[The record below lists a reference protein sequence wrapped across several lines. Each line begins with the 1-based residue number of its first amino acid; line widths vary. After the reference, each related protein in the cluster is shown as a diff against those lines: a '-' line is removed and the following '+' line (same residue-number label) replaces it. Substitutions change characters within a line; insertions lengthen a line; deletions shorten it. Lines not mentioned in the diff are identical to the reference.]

1 MATAGNIG
9 KGETLL
15 INIKTQYDGGV
26 AQVGKEIEK
35 QSKYASRY
43 FNQLNKDWI
52 TLRES
57 YKAFLQNKNDKGVAS
72 LNVPSNL
79 LQQQK
84 AQQRV
89 FDKAQKAFKVY
100 TDNQITSQEELNK
113 LLNNTIPQ
121 NITRLKEE
129 QRALSQLSKLPTL
142 TFHIREKGQTFDK
155 TFEELVKDRI
165 KKNSAFKLYGNIQNL
180 IAGKKPEN
188 IQRGLNNFLPF
199 PTVKEAK
206 AQLKAESKKLTD
218 LLTKQ
223 AKGEVVDTKA
233 INELQQKVT
242 YLQGLS
248 DKNKRLDTIAK
259 YLSTDKEK
267 AKEIITKIKQD
278 STLAPIH
285 ALQKFRNNQSITP
298 EQERMVADLLNSN
311 GISVEKTKEHFALSN
326 DLGKY
331 QRQLTTIQQLAK
343 SFTQDETNLKNAQ
356 NELNK
361 TNAEI
366 AKQQTTI
373 TQQGINKGRRDY
385 LQTLVNVTSRKN
397 GSNYFSDLRQQIL
410 TEENIPDR
418 KRRLEEYT
426 KKTREIA
433 GYATNVMQLYGL
445 DPKLFAWN
453 EKEFNQH
460 LKEIREKNPGTINR
474 KEARLINKL
483 YRNIALDLVDENDLF
498 KNRAI
503 QQTNILPYFERFKQF
518 DSEFLNKTAPVVPS
532 KTTAKDIIN
541 LSAGFQ
547 QDLERTKGIQKNILS
562 ALNSYTGMNL
572 KENFTQEDLNNQLKT
587 ATKLSTDEQKNVRE
601 LGQGYLIASKR
612 ANEFSEAITKIN
624 NNLYANDINNLISDS
639 KKYLNDFQKI
649 SKKPAFTNLLAG
661 NKVEANA
668 FIPIDILTKQIEN
681 LTNVTAKQL
690 KTLGVEIAPKQA
702 NAVAEN
708 VFQRFERSSKYAS
721 LKPNEKQAY
730 ESLKTTFVPLNSAY
744 GELHGASEVQ
754 LRRHSEQIKTE
765 AQIQKQTQ
773 KDIMDD
779 INQKNMSL
787 YALSHALKSV
797 EAPLMQGYETGKGSI
812 NEYVNFQ
819 SAMVGVA
826 KLLPALRD
834 KDTLVVND
842 KFTEFRQGILDL
854 TETLPRSG
862 NELAQASEVA
872 SRLGVTNPD
881 QIRKVVE
888 AGTKLGVAF
897 GMAPNDV
904 TSQIVKIANAKGI
917 DVNKSD
923 SMERIM
929 EFADAINYLDDHTAA
944 SGREIIN
951 FTKKAVQTA
960 EGVKMDTKDVSAFG
974 ASLVSLGISSDSANT
989 AFKNLMT
996 VLQTGPRN
1004 KKTGVEYLEK
1014 SGYSV
1019 KQLTTEFKKNPTK
1032 TAVEFI
1038 KRLNKLRNAPAG
1050 ADAAAIVRFAFG
1062 QMSSQGIMAL
1072 VNNPEVLEK
1081 YLKMARQDSKG
1092 WTEKEFKARQINDPA
1107 VRFKLLDNAVKKLQ
1121 IDTGEMLMPIAQA
1134 FINDIKSF
1142 SKQISPAV
1150 KEHGDILRTGAYAG
1164 LGLLG
1169 LTKVGGFITDTAM
1182 LSNNLRNFK
1191 WYNDFVKS
1199 KYKTNKLSYNAPM
1212 ILTNGELINGVW
1224 NKGTSIKNNRN
1235 LWNRF
1240 SFRAGVYGGKKEFL
1254 QLYRQFGS
1262 MRNNPAMYNNGKAIG
1277 ELANV
1282 TKAMNAMK
1290 WKGGLQAGLAL
1301 LPTLFSIP
1309 TLAGLAGIGTATYFT
1324 ANYVSGQID
1333 KKIIEAEKKRKNIIG
1348 TKKEREYRNNRLHS
1362 NVFQYEKLY
1371 KLQNELNKRGYEVAN
1386 VNGDFIVNKLI
1397 KDKKGNVINKQ
1408 RLKEERK
1415 NGGISYY
1422 LQEGTN
1428 AEKWGLSKGELLFTE
1443 NNGADFLN
1451 LVDEI
1456 KYLKSQQKASETRA
1470 GIKPTIIRNEK
1481 GQIIDKN
1488 TQKQLNYQDPTTGE
1502 MINYVHPTNIE
1513 GWNWL
1518 SNEQRRASK
1527 VAKEQAEK
1535 KQKLL
1540 KKQKKAEEEG
1550 DIENFYSTTQALD
1563 SLRKNIIKT
1572 EEYEKNLRK
1581 RGAETDWEEESGF
1594 DIYKYAPKHSLQRKL
1609 NKSTQKHYLNMLK
1622 VYGFDK
1628 FGTEEQ
1634 QTWALNLAERLEQQE
1649 YWSKMR
1655 KNLGIAKQNKE
1666 KGIKDF
1672 YGESFVYDNNKLN
1685 PLGVNGYQQ
1694 ANDTLYRLN
1703 QEIIQLKAKLG
1714 EQSKDVKPISQ
1725 FQYDKFDFTNGF
1737 MTEEFNKA
1745 LSSQQKENND
1755 NLNKQKETTKAIA
1768 DNYSTVKTNSTE
1780 AFSAI
1785 NSGARETNQQI
1796 SSIDSMLKSIAT
1808 TLAGLTTGNHVIK
1821 IGFSLASSIPQLV
1834 PLLTGGGGKK
1844 KGGKRKGY
1852 NTYENEDD

>member
-113 LLNNTIPQ
+113 LLNNTISQ

-129 QRALSQLSKLPTL
+129 QKALSQLSKLPTL
-142 TFHIREKGQTFDK
+142 TFRIREKGQTLDK

-165 KKNSAFKLYGNIQNL
+165 EKNSAFKLYDNIRNL

-206 AQLKAESKKLTD
+206 TQLKAESKKLTD

-233 INELQQKVT
+233 INELQQIVP

-248 DKNKRLDTIAK
+248 DKNQRLDTIAK
-259 YLSTDKEK
+259 YLSTDKGK

-298 EQERMVADLLNSN
+298 EQERMVAGLLNSN

-326 DLGKY
+326 NLGKY

-366 AKQQTTI
+366 AKQQTII
-373 TQQGINKGRRDY
+373 TQQDINKGRRAY
-385 LQTLVNVTSRKN
+385 LQSLVNFTSRKN

-433 GYATNVMQLYGL
+433 GYATNVMQTYGL

-503 QQTNILPYFERFKQF
+503 QQTNILPYFERFKKF
-518 DSEFLNKTAPVVPS
+518 DSEFLKKTAPVVPS
-532 KTTAKDIIN
+532 KTTVKDIIN

-612 ANEFSEAITKIN
+612 ANEFSEAITKVN

-649 SKKPAFTNLLAG
+649 SKNPAFTNLLAG
-661 NKVEANA
+661 NKVEASA

-721 LKPNEKQAY
+721 FKPNEKQAY
-730 ESLKTTFVPLNSAY
+730 ESLKETFLPLNSAY
-744 GELHGASEVQ
+744 GDLHGASEVQ

-862 NELAQASEVA
+862 IELAQASEVA

-1004 KKTGVEYLEK
+1004 RKTGVEYLEK

-1092 WTEKEFKARQINDPA
+1092 WTEKEFKARQINDPI
-1107 VRFKLLDNAVKKLQ
+1107 VRFQLLQNKIKSLQ
-1121 IDTGEMLMPIAQA
+1121 VDIGEALMPLADTFITNIKDMSKAIAP
-1134 FINDIKSF
+1134 I
-1142 SKQISPAV
+1142 V
-1150 KEHGDILRTGAYAG
+1150 KENPQLIRNTAYAG
-1164 LGLLG
+1164 LGLLSAVKIAS
-1169 LTKVGGFITDTAM
+1169 LTTDIATIF
-1182 LSNNLRNFK
+1182 NNLRHFK
-1191 WYNDFVKS
+1191 SFQKLADKWTHLKSLSPVIKSLSSGKQGWLGSLLSIPLGSAEGVAGWGGLTLGSVLGGTAIAGGIGTGIGLLLRQLNIADLWNWLGKWTGLSNGQQTVYLGNDKAVYQQEQKENIAQNKAQGIIADRQRRATAEHGSVYTEKRLEDIKYQIEKSGYKIHRNETGQIYLTKS
-1199 KYKTNKLSYNAPM
+1199 KKDLKTGKMFDSGEAMEFGTLSDIQGEQRYLIPIKTKKDLMNLTGSLQRSDIEFNSNVLTENKNSELFALIDSLKYLDIQLQAQRRKEGIAPNIETIASIDDTNKKAYTQLRNKQIEKHKERASLETEKKLIDDKIANITSVDSSKIDLVQLGKYQQKLDEVTKKLKKVKTSQKYLRELLEYTDLATPNSIQDTINKNEVKKNKKSALINLTKMGASAITSALGVATSPSETTKFLFDQYSKAIEERNSLVPFKDNASWVQKLPKDIQDKGKKQYYEANDKQYSLGLQFSEATKNMQINDWLKFSNLSNQQSPLEQIFGINVQQLMDSA
-1212 ILTNGELINGVW
+1212 NQKQELINKTMGLTMQNTV
-1224 NKGTSIKNNRN
+1224 NLYGENEKVGKSFTSIQYSSQEAFNHLSQSASKTAKGIA
-1235 LWNRF
+1235 
-1240 SFRAGVYGGKKEFL
+1240 SDIGG
-1254 QLYRQFGS
+1254 
-1262 MRNNPAMYNNGKAIG
+1262 
-1277 ELANV
+1277 
-1282 TKAMNAMK
+1282 
-1290 WKGGLQAGLAL
+1290 AL
-1301 LPTLFSIP
+1301 
-1309 TLAGLAGIGTATYFT
+1309 
-1324 ANYVSGQID
+1324 
-1333 KKIIEAEKKRKNIIG
+1333 
-1348 TKKEREYRNNRLHS
+1348 
-1362 NVFQYEKLY
+1362 
-1371 KLQNELNKRGYEVAN
+1371 
-1386 VNGDFIVNKLI
+1386 
-1397 KDKKGNVINKQ
+1397 
-1408 RLKEERK
+1408 
-1415 NGGISYY
+1415 
-1422 LQEGTN
+1422 
-1428 AEKWGLSKGELLFTE
+1428 
-1443 NNGADFLN
+1443 
-1451 LVDEI
+1451 DEI
-1456 KYLKSQQKASETRA
+1456 YAKIEL
-1470 GIKPTIIRNEK
+1470 
-1481 GQIIDKN
+1481 
-1488 TQKQLNYQDPTTGE
+1488 
-1502 MINYVHPTNIE
+1502 IN
-1513 GWNWL
+1513 
-1518 SNEQRRASK
+1518 
-1527 VAKEQAEK
+1527 
-1535 KQKLL
+1535 
-1540 KKQKKAEEEG
+1540 
-1550 DIENFYSTTQALD
+1550 STTI
-1563 SLRKNIIKT
+1563 S
-1572 EEYEKNLRK
+1572 
-1581 RGAETDWEEESGF
+1581 
-1594 DIYKYAPKHSLQRKL
+1594 PK
-1609 NKSTQKHYLNMLK
+1609 
-1622 VYGFDK
+1622 VG
-1628 FGTEEQ
+1628 
-1634 QTWALNLAERLEQQE
+1634 
-1649 YWSKMR
+1649 
-1655 KNLGIAKQNKE
+1655 
-1666 KGIKDF
+1666 
-1672 YGESFVYDNNKLN
+1672 
-1685 PLGVNGYQQ
+1685 
-1694 ANDTLYRLN
+1694 
-1703 QEIIQLKAKLG
+1703 
-1714 EQSKDVKPISQ
+1714 KPI
-1725 FQYDKFDFTNGF
+1725 TI
-1737 MTEEFNKA
+1737 T
-1745 LSSQQKENND
+1745 
-1755 NLNKQKETTKAIA
+1755 I
-1768 DNYSTVKTNSTE
+1768 
-1780 AFSAI
+1780 
-1785 NSGARETNQQI
+1785 SGGE
-1796 SSIDSMLKSIAT
+1796 
-1808 TLAGLTTGNHVIK
+1808 
-1821 IGFSLASSIPQLV
+1821 
-1834 PLLTGGGGKK
+1834 GGGDSPP
-1844 KGGKRKGY
+1844 RKGY
-1852 NTYENEDD
+1852 NKQE

>member
-1 MATAGNIG
+1 MSVDMVVKFQQVGADDVVNGTKKINNALSGLNSANVRSAMREQANLQKQLLSVSERRKALELKIQDLQNKSIG
-9 KGETLL
+9 KATKDTQDTLTQ
-15 INIKTQYDGGV
+15 IKTQKDSLIRESLNLKQQLKDIEYAKNKINTEVLKNLNFSIGRGVGSYTVNFADKLEDYIKKNPNLSLQKEKNRLKDFLLDNKKITQKDLKNFSNYFLPLDFKAKNGSIRTISTSEQINLIRSWLKGGKIYSSNASTPLQERV
-26 AQVGKEIEK
+26 KDLATDKVVREIFKSYINPNLKPGEIGFQSVDSLKTAFNDFLNTGKPTKALGFLLQEKGFISSFKDTEKEKILNHLTKFKETGKVTPELKDIITNMFSSSLKTDEENNIIKQLKENSNKINELAKQENKTYKNIPKAERLESMQKKLQELQSNETELAEKVKSSQANIPKEIENLK
-35 QSKYASRY
+35 NNVVDKLNSQWMTEQLDKISKGKILSSRELRNIKGQMRGTIREANSFFSALGLPVNLNATTQKEFDTLLENY
-43 FNQLNKDWI
+43 RDSENKGFTQAQKDNLNKIFKTATDYVD
-52 TLRES
+52 RR
-57 YKAFLQNKNDKGVAS
+57 D
-72 LNVPSNL
+72 
-79 LQQQK
+79 
-84 AQQRV
+84 RV
-89 FDKAQKAFKVY
+89 FGKTIKTGESKSADVGEISGFKRNHPYGVGY
-100 TDNQITSQEELNK
+100 LN
-113 LLNNTIPQ
+113 
-121 NITRLKEE
+121 
-129 QRALSQLSKLPTL
+129 
-142 TFHIREKGQTFDK
+142 
-155 TFEELVKDRI
+155 
-165 KKNSAFKLYGNIQNL
+165 YG
-180 IAGKKPEN
+180 
-188 IQRGLNNFLPF
+188 F
-199 PTVKEAK
+199 PTVS
-206 AQLKAESKKLTD
+206 Q
-218 LLTKQ
+218 
-223 AKGEVVDTKA
+223 
-233 INELQQKVT
+233 
-242 YLQGLS
+242 
-248 DKNKRLDTIAK
+248 
-259 YLSTDKEK
+259 
-267 AKEIITKIKQD
+267 
-278 STLAPIH
+278 
-285 ALQKFRNNQSITP
+285 
-298 EQERMVADLLNSN
+298 
-311 GISVEKTKEHFALSN
+311 
-326 DLGKY
+326 
-331 QRQLTTIQQLAK
+331 
-343 SFTQDETNLKNAQ
+343 
-356 NELNK
+356 
-361 TNAEI
+361 
-366 AKQQTTI
+366 
-373 TQQGINKGRRDY
+373 
-385 LQTLVNVTSRKN
+385 
-397 GSNYFSDLRQQIL
+397 
-410 TEENIPDR
+410 
-418 KRRLEEYT
+418 
-426 KKTREIA
+426 
-433 GYATNVMQLYGL
+433 
-445 DPKLFAWN
+445 
-453 EKEFNQH
+453 
-460 LKEIREKNPGTINR
+460 
-474 KEARLINKL
+474 
-483 YRNIALDLVDENDLF
+483 
-498 KNRAI
+498 
-503 QQTNILPYFERFKQF
+503 
-518 DSEFLNKTAPVVPS
+518 
-532 KTTAKDIIN
+532 
-541 LSAGFQ
+541 
-547 QDLERTKGIQKNILS
+547 
-562 ALNSYTGMNL
+562 
-572 KENFTQEDLNNQLKT
+572 
-587 ATKLSTDEQKNVRE
+587 
-601 LGQGYLIASKR
+601 
-612 ANEFSEAITKIN
+612 
-624 NNLYANDINNLISDS
+624 
-639 KKYLNDFQKI
+639 
-649 SKKPAFTNLLAG
+649 
-661 NKVEANA
+661 
-668 FIPIDILTKQIEN
+668 KQIEF
-681 LTNVTAKQL
+681 QQRQQ
-690 KTLGVEIAPKQA
+690 EIN
-702 NAVAEN
+702 NA
-708 VFQRFERSSKYAS
+708 
-721 LKPNEKQAY
+721 
-730 ESLKTTFVPLNSAY
+730 
-744 GELHGASEVQ
+744 
-754 LRRHSEQIKTE
+754 
-765 AQIQKQTQ
+765 
-773 KDIMDD
+773 
-779 INQKNMSL
+779 NMSL
-787 YALSHALKSV
+787 YATSHALKAI
-797 EAPLMQGYETGKGSI
+797 EGTMQQGYEIGKGNI
-812 NEYVNFQ
+812 DEYVRFQ
-819 SAMVGVA
+819 SATVGVA
-826 KLLPALRD
+826 KLLPVLRD
-834 KDTLVVND
+834 KDTLLVNE
-842 KFTEFRQGILDL
+842 KFREFRQGILDL

-862 NELAQASEVA
+862 VELAQASEVA
-872 SRLGVTNPD
+872 ARLGVTNPD
-881 QIRKVVE
+881 QIRKIVE

-897 GMAPNDV
+897 GMAPNEV
-904 TSQIVKIANAKGI
+904 TNNIVKIANAKGI
-917 DVNKSD
+917 DINKSN
-923 SMERIM
+923 SMEKIM

-974 ASLVSLGISSDSANT
+974 ASLVSLGISSDQANT

-1004 KKTGVEYLEK
+1004 RKTGVEYLEK
-1014 SGYSV
+1014 SGYNV

-1062 QMSSQGIMAL
+1062 QMSAQGIMAL

-1081 YLKMARQDSKG
+1081 YLKMARSDSLN
-1092 WTEKEFKARQINDPA
+1092 WTEKEFQARQKNDPA
-1107 VRFKLLDNAVKKLQ
+1107 VQFKLLDNAVKKLQ

-1277 ELANV
+1277 ELASV

-1333 KKIIEAEKKRKNIIG
+1333 KKFIEAEKKRKNIIG

-1470 GIKPTIIRNEK
+1470 GIKPTIIRNKE

-1488 TQKQLNYQDPTTGE
+1488 TQKQLNYQDPITGE

-1550 DIENFYSTTQALD
+1550 DIENFYSSTQALD

-1634 QTWALNLAERLEQQE
+1634 QTLALNLAERLEQQE

-1745 LSSQQKENND
+1745 LSPQQKENID
-1755 NLNKQKETTKAIA
+1755 NLNKQKETTQAIA

-1785 NSGARETNQQI
+1785 NSGAKETNQQI

-1808 TLAGLTTGNHVIK
+1808 TLVGLTTGNHVIK
-1821 IGFSLASSIPQLV
+1821 IGFSLATSIPQLV
-1834 PLLTGGGGKK
+1834 QLVPQLTGGGKNK

>member
-72 LNVPSNL
+72 INVPSNL

-129 QRALSQLSKLPTL
+129 QKALSQLSKLPTL
-142 TFHIREKGQTFDK
+142 TFRVREKGKTFDK

-165 KKNSAFKLYGNIQNL
+165 EKNSAFKLYDNIRNL

-206 AQLKAESKKLTD
+206 AQFKTESKKLTD

-223 AKGEVVDTKA
+223 AKGEVVDNKT
-233 INELQQKVT
+233 INELQQRVS

-259 YLSTDKEK
+259 YLSTDKQK

-285 ALQKFRNNQSITP
+285 ALQKFRSNQSITP
-298 EQERMVADLLNSN
+298 EQERMVAGLLNSN

-366 AKQQTTI
+366 AKQQTII
-373 TQQGINKGRRDY
+373 TQQDINKGRRDY
-385 LQTLVNVTSRKN
+385 LQSLVNVTSRKN

-433 GYATNVMQLYGL
+433 GYATNVMQTYGL

-483 YRNIALDLVDENDLF
+483 YRNVALDLVDENDLF

-532 KTTAKDIIN
+532 KTTVKDIIN

-587 ATKLSTDEQKNVRE
+587 ASKLSTDEQKNIRE

-612 ANEFSEAITKIN
+612 ANEFSEAITKVN

-649 SKKPAFTNLLAG
+649 SKNPAFTNLLAG
-661 NKVEANA
+661 NKVEASA

-690 KTLGVEIAPKQA
+690 RTLGVDIAPKQA

-708 VFQRFERSSKYAS
+708 VFQRFENSSKYAS
-721 LKPNEKQAY
+721 LKPNEREAY
-730 ESLKTTFVPLNSAY
+730 ESLKKTFVPLNSAY
-744 GELHGASEVQ
+744 GDLHGASEVQ
-754 LRRHSEQIKTE
+754 LKRHSEQIKTE
-765 AQIQKQTQ
+765 AQVQKQTQ

-826 KLLPALRD
+826 KLLPVLRD

-862 NELAQASEVA
+862 IELAQASEVA

-1004 KKTGVEYLEK
+1004 RKTGVEYLEK
-1014 SGYSV
+1014 SGYNV

-1050 ADAAAIVRFAFG
+1050 SDAAAIVRFAFG

-1092 WTEKEFKARQINDPA
+1092 WTEKEFKARQINDPV
-1107 VRFKLLDNAVKKLQ
+1107 VRFQLLQNKLKSLQ
-1121 IDTGEMLMPIAQA
+1121 VDIGEALMPLADT
-1134 FINDIKSF
+1134 FITNIKDM
-1142 SKQISPAV
+1142 SKAITPIV
-1150 KEHGDILRTGAYAG
+1150 KENPQLIRNTAYAG
-1164 LGLLG
+1164 LGLLSAVKIAS
-1169 LTKVGGFITDTAM
+1169 LTTDIATIF
-1182 LSNNLRNFK
+1182 NNLRHFK
-1191 WYNDFVKS
+1191 SFQKLADKWTHLKSLSPVIKSLSSGKQGWLGSLLSIPLGSAGGVAGWGGLTLGSVLGGTAIAGGIGTGIGLLLRQLNIADLWNWLGKWTGLSNGQQTVYLGNDKTLYHRQQAENNAQAETRGTVKDTTRRNTAEHGSVFLSKKYNDLVERLHAKGYNIDENGQISQNGKKLFLQDVDTENSIYFNSKSAQRSFRNFSSPFNKSIYEADDPELFALVDLIKEIRVRTESARRREGIAPKLEAIASIDYTNQEAYEQLRNKQIQKHEERVSLESEKKLIDDKIAKITSVDSSKIDLVQLGKYQQKLDEVTKKIKKVKTS
-1199 KYKTNKLSYNAPM
+1199 QKYLRELLEYTDLAVPNSIQDTINKNEVKKNKKSAFLNLTKMGASVINSALGVATSPSETTKFLLNQYNKATEERNSLVPFKDNASWVQKLPKDIQDKGKKQYYEANDKQYSLGLQLSEATKKMQIDDWLKFSN
-1212 ILTNGELINGVW
+1212 LTNQQSPLEQIFGINVQQLMDSANQKQELINKTMGLTMQNTV
-1224 NKGTSIKNNRN
+1224 NLYGENEKVGQSFTSIQYSSQEAFNHLSQSASKTAKGIASDIGGALDEIYAKIELINSLTISPKVDKTNITITPSDYN
-1235 LWNRF
+1235 
-1240 SFRAGVYGGKKEFL
+1240 SF
-1254 QLYRQFGS
+1254 Q
-1262 MRNNPAMYNNGKAIG
+1262 
-1277 ELANV
+1277 
-1282 TKAMNAMK
+1282 TK
-1290 WKGGLQAGLAL
+1290 KGGL
-1301 LPTLFSIP
+1301 
-1309 TLAGLAGIGTATYFT
+1309 
-1324 ANYVSGQID
+1324 
-1333 KKIIEAEKKRKNIIG
+1333 
-1348 TKKEREYRNNRLHS
+1348 
-1362 NVFQYEKLY
+1362 
-1371 KLQNELNKRGYEVAN
+1371 
-1386 VNGDFIVNKLI
+1386 
-1397 KDKKGNVINKQ
+1397 
-1408 RLKEERK
+1408 
-1415 NGGISYY
+1415 
-1422 LQEGTN
+1422 
-1428 AEKWGLSKGELLFTE
+1428 
-1443 NNGADFLN
+1443 
-1451 LVDEI
+1451 
-1456 KYLKSQQKASETRA
+1456 
-1470 GIKPTIIRNEK
+1470 
-1481 GQIIDKN
+1481 
-1488 TQKQLNYQDPTTGE
+1488 
-1502 MINYVHPTNIE
+1502 
-1513 GWNWL
+1513 
-1518 SNEQRRASK
+1518 
-1527 VAKEQAEK
+1527 
-1535 KQKLL
+1535 
-1540 KKQKKAEEEG
+1540 
-1550 DIENFYSTTQALD
+1550 
-1563 SLRKNIIKT
+1563 
-1572 EEYEKNLRK
+1572 
-1581 RGAETDWEEESGF
+1581 
-1594 DIYKYAPKHSLQRKL
+1594 
-1609 NKSTQKHYLNMLK
+1609 
-1622 VYGFDK
+1622 
-1628 FGTEEQ
+1628 
-1634 QTWALNLAERLEQQE
+1634 
-1649 YWSKMR
+1649 
-1655 KNLGIAKQNKE
+1655 
-1666 KGIKDF
+1666 
-1672 YGESFVYDNNKLN
+1672 YD
-1685 PLGVNGYQQ
+1685 
-1694 ANDTLYRLN
+1694 R
-1703 QEIIQLKAKLG
+1703 
-1714 EQSKDVKPISQ
+1714 
-1725 FQYDKFDFTNGF
+1725 
-1737 MTEEFNKA
+1737 
-1745 LSSQQKENND
+1745 
-1755 NLNKQKETTKAIA
+1755 
-1768 DNYSTVKTNSTE
+1768 
-1780 AFSAI
+1780 
-1785 NSGARETNQQI
+1785 
-1796 SSIDSMLKSIAT
+1796 
-1808 TLAGLTTGNHVIK
+1808 
-1821 IGFSLASSIPQLV
+1821 
-1834 PLLTGGGGKK
+1834 
-1844 KGGKRKGY
+1844 
-1852 NTYENEDD
+1852 

>member
-1 MATAGNIG
+1 MSVDMVVKFQQVGADDVVNGTKKINNALGGLNSANIRSAMREQANLQKQLLSVSERRKALESKIQDLQNKSIG
-9 KGETLL
+9 KATKDTQDTLTQ
-15 INIKTQYDGGV
+15 IKTQKDSLIRESLNLKQQLKDIVYAKNKINTEVLKNLNFSIGRGVGSYTVNFADKLEDYIKKIPNLSLQKEKNRLKDFLLDNKKITQKDLKNFSNYFLPLDFKAKNGSIRTISTSEQINLIRSWLKGGKIYSSNASTPLQERV
-26 AQVGKEIEK
+26 KDLITDNVVREIFKSYINPNLKPGEIGFQSVDSLKTAFNDFLNTGKTTKTLGFLLQEKGFISSFKDTEKEKILNHLTKFKETGIVTPELKDIITNMFSSSLKTDEENNIIKRLKENSNKINELTKQENKTYKNIPKAERLESMQKKLQELQSNETELAEKVKSSQANIPKEIENLK
-35 QSKYASRY
+35 NNVVGKLNSQWMTEQLDKISKGKILSSRELRNIKGQMRGTIREANSFFSALGLPVNLNATTQKEFDTLLENY
-43 FNQLNKDWI
+43 RDSENKGFTQAQKDNLNKIFKTATDYVD
-52 TLRES
+52 RR
-57 YKAFLQNKNDKGVAS
+57 D
-72 LNVPSNL
+72 
-79 LQQQK
+79 
-84 AQQRV
+84 RV
-89 FDKAQKAFKVY
+89 FGKTIKTGESKSADVGEISGFKRNHPYGVGY
-100 TDNQITSQEELNK
+100 LN
-113 LLNNTIPQ
+113 
-121 NITRLKEE
+121 
-129 QRALSQLSKLPTL
+129 
-142 TFHIREKGQTFDK
+142 
-155 TFEELVKDRI
+155 
-165 KKNSAFKLYGNIQNL
+165 YG
-180 IAGKKPEN
+180 
-188 IQRGLNNFLPF
+188 F
-199 PTVKEAK
+199 PTVS
-206 AQLKAESKKLTD
+206 Q
-218 LLTKQ
+218 
-223 AKGEVVDTKA
+223 
-233 INELQQKVT
+233 
-242 YLQGLS
+242 
-248 DKNKRLDTIAK
+248 
-259 YLSTDKEK
+259 
-267 AKEIITKIKQD
+267 
-278 STLAPIH
+278 
-285 ALQKFRNNQSITP
+285 
-298 EQERMVADLLNSN
+298 
-311 GISVEKTKEHFALSN
+311 
-326 DLGKY
+326 
-331 QRQLTTIQQLAK
+331 
-343 SFTQDETNLKNAQ
+343 
-356 NELNK
+356 
-361 TNAEI
+361 
-366 AKQQTTI
+366 
-373 TQQGINKGRRDY
+373 
-385 LQTLVNVTSRKN
+385 
-397 GSNYFSDLRQQIL
+397 
-410 TEENIPDR
+410 
-418 KRRLEEYT
+418 
-426 KKTREIA
+426 
-433 GYATNVMQLYGL
+433 
-445 DPKLFAWN
+445 
-453 EKEFNQH
+453 
-460 LKEIREKNPGTINR
+460 
-474 KEARLINKL
+474 
-483 YRNIALDLVDENDLF
+483 
-498 KNRAI
+498 
-503 QQTNILPYFERFKQF
+503 
-518 DSEFLNKTAPVVPS
+518 
-532 KTTAKDIIN
+532 
-541 LSAGFQ
+541 
-547 QDLERTKGIQKNILS
+547 
-562 ALNSYTGMNL
+562 
-572 KENFTQEDLNNQLKT
+572 
-587 ATKLSTDEQKNVRE
+587 
-601 LGQGYLIASKR
+601 
-612 ANEFSEAITKIN
+612 
-624 NNLYANDINNLISDS
+624 
-639 KKYLNDFQKI
+639 
-649 SKKPAFTNLLAG
+649 
-661 NKVEANA
+661 
-668 FIPIDILTKQIEN
+668 KQIEF
-681 LTNVTAKQL
+681 QQRQQ
-690 KTLGVEIAPKQA
+690 EIN
-702 NAVAEN
+702 NA
-708 VFQRFERSSKYAS
+708 
-721 LKPNEKQAY
+721 
-730 ESLKTTFVPLNSAY
+730 
-744 GELHGASEVQ
+744 
-754 LRRHSEQIKTE
+754 
-765 AQIQKQTQ
+765 
-773 KDIMDD
+773 
-779 INQKNMSL
+779 NMSL
-787 YALSHALKSV
+787 YASSHALKAI
-797 EAPLMQGYETGKGSI
+797 EGTMQQGYEIGKGNI
-812 NEYVNFQ
+812 DEYVRFQ
-819 SAMVGVA
+819 SATVGVA
-826 KLLPALRD
+826 KLLPVLRD
-834 KDTLVVND
+834 KDTLLVNE
-842 KFTEFRQGILDL
+842 KFREFRQGILDL

-862 NELAQASEVA
+862 VELAQASEVA
-872 SRLGVTNPD
+872 ARLGVTNPD

-897 GMAPNDV
+897 GMAPNEV
-904 TSQIVKIANAKGI
+904 TNNIVKIANAKGI
-917 DVNKSD
+917 DINKSN
-923 SMERIM
+923 SMEKIM

-974 ASLVSLGISSDSANT
+974 ASLVSLGISSDQANT

-1004 KKTGVEYLEK
+1004 RKTGIEYLEK
-1014 SGYSV
+1014 SGYNV

-1062 QMSSQGIMAL
+1062 QMSAQGIMAL

-1081 YLKMARQDSKG
+1081 YLKMARSDSLN
-1092 WTEKEFKARQINDPA
+1092 WTEKEFQARQKNDPA
-1107 VRFKLLDNAVKKLQ
+1107 VQFKLLDNAVKKLQ

-1262 MRNNPAMYNNGKAIG
+1262 MRNNPAMYSNGKAIG
-1277 ELANV
+1277 DLANV

-1324 ANYVSGQID
+1324 SNYVNNLID
-1333 KKIIEAEKKRKNIIG
+1333 KKNVERSVKANAIKGTTKDIKRRY
-1348 TKKEREYRNNRLHS
+1348 TAQHS
-1362 NVFQYEKLY
+1362 NVFQTRKLNDLLY
-1371 KLQNELNKRGYEVAN
+1371 RLNKQGYTIDRDE
-1386 VNGDFIVNKLI
+1386 NGQLIISSGQLTKNKNTGKYEFIKSGKVVESI
-1397 KDKKGNVINKQ
+1397 EKGDVGNIY
-1408 RLKEERK
+1408 RF
-1415 NGGISYY
+1415 
-1422 LQEGTN
+1422 
-1428 AEKWGLSKGELLFTE
+1428 LL
-1443 NNGADFLN
+1443 NNGESISEKENPVLFSLI
-1451 LVDEI
+1451 DEI
-1456 KYLKSQQKASETRA
+1456 KRIDSSIKATEARQGFRPKIGINDKDKTIRMDTKSL
-1470 GIKPTIIRNEK
+1470 
-1481 GQIIDKN
+1481 
-1488 TQKQLNYQDPTTGE
+1488 LNYQDPITGE

-1518 SNEQRRASK
+1518 SDEQRRASK
-1527 VAKEQAEK
+1527 VATEQAEK

-1550 DIENFYSTTQALD
+1550 DIENFYSSTQTLD
-1563 SLRKNIIKT
+1563 SLRKDIIKT
-1572 EEYEKNLRK
+1572 EAYEKNLRK

-1649 YWSKMR
+1649 YWGKMR

-1745 LSSQQKENND
+1745 LSSQQKENID
-1755 NLNKQKETTKAIA
+1755 NLDKQKETTKAIA

-1785 NSGARETNQQI
+1785 NSGAKETNQQI

-1808 TLAGLTTGNHVIK
+1808 TLVGLTTGNHVIK

-1834 PLLTGGGGKK
+1834 QLVPQLTGGGGKK